1 MTAKGIFVTCLL
13 SILLILLIAVQDSV
27 AEAVDEF
34 DLPGLNEELW
44 DMQIVGDA
52 EFEISD
58 GILTMMSPSIDSG
71 AMVYYPVNVEDVDIT
86 FEVNLDTSGVVDNI
100 TVGFIADLM
109 EPQIN
114 TDINNH
120 WEANFFFVPANWYIK
135 QDPVVIGEKPPNP
148 PDLQGPY
155 DPEWNV
161 VKIDSSES
169 KSTITFFLN
178 GKEVGEVEKNQ
189 DVQSRYF
196 YITCDPYTSHYT
208 GEVAIDYI
216 KIGGPGAPTLAVQPT
231 GKLTTTWAREKQIH

>member
-1 MTAKGIFVTCLL
+1 MTARSVFVSSLL
-13 SILLILLIAVQDSV
+13 SIFCVFPISVQVSM
-27 AEAVDEF
+27 AEVVEEF
-34 DLPGLNEELW
+34 DLPRLNEELW

-58 GILTMMSPSIDSG
+58 GILTMTSPSVDSG

-86 FEVNLDTSGVVDNI
+86 FEVKLDTSGVVDNI

-148 PDLQGPY
+148 PELQGPY
-155 DPEWNV
+155 DLGWNV

-178 GKEVGEVEKNQ
+178 GEEVGEVEKNQ
-189 DVQSRYF
+189 EVQSRYF

-208 GEVAIDYI
+208 GAVAIDYI

-231 GKLTTTWAREKQIH
+231 GKLATTWGKEKY